1 MLIKKDVS
9 FLHGSILTKEMLNEI
24 YVYPRHFID
33 LKYNVYS
40 DGIIEGL
47 NFIEENGITYLTR
60 GIVKV
65 SGECYFLLDDIDLTS
80 YFKEM
85 QKQHKWKDK
94 VYYLYLKN
102 KEAIKSDSI
111 VEKQLDLYVSENKE
125 KNLFFLCRFFG
136 TEDNLYLPKLN
147 YDKENEFDDLIENR
161 LYVNLVDTLY
171 AMPKRATY
179 HPFLFEA
186 VAEYLKQKQDKR
198 ALDYVILMQ
207 IQNMKV
213 LSVEAMETY
222 INADGYNNK
231 ENGDRES
238 FFDLFVKCLQK
249 KEEGNKIFLKDDKE
263 NKNFNMKQPRPKGM
277 LL

>member
-1 MLIKKDVS
+1 M
-9 FLHGSILTKEMLNEI
+9 
-24 YVYPRHFID
+24 
-33 LKYNVYS
+33 
-40 DGIIEGL
+40 
-47 NFIEENGITYLTR
+47 
-60 GIVKV
+60 
-65 SGECYFLLDDIDLTS
+65 
-80 YFKEM
+80 
-85 QKQHKWKDK
+85 
-94 VYYLYLKN
+94 
-102 KEAIKSDSI
+102 
-111 VEKQLDLYVSENKE
+111 
-125 KNLFFLCRFFG
+125 FFLCRFFG

-171 AMPKRATY
+171 AMPKRPTY

-186 VAEYLKQKQDKR
+186 VAEYLKQKQNKR
-198 ALDYVILMQ
+198 VLDYVILMQ

-222 INADGYNNK
+222 INADGYNNEK
-231 ENGDRES
+231 NGDRES

>member
-24 YVYPRHFID
+24 YIYPRHFID

-47 NFIEENGITYLTR
+47 NFIEKDGITYLTK
-60 GIVKV
+60 GIVKIE
-65 SGECYFLLDDIDLTS
+65 GEYYFLLDDIDLTS
-80 YFKEM
+80 YFKET
-85 QKQHKWKDK
+85 QKEQNWKND
-94 VYYLYLKN
+94 VYYLYLKS
-102 KEAIKSDSI
+102 ETPIKVDSI
-111 VEKQLDLYVSENKE
+111 VVKKLSLYVSENKE
-125 KNLFFLCRFFG
+125 SDLFLLCRFFG
-136 TEDNLYLPKLN
+136 TKDKLDLPKLKYN
-147 YDKENEFDDLIENR
+147 KEDEFKDLIKTES
-161 LYVNLVDTLY
+161 YVNLINTLY
-171 AMPKRATY
+171 AMPKKATY

-213 LSVEAMETY
+213 LSIDAMETY
-222 INADGYNNK
+222 INATGYNNGK
-231 ENGDRES
+231 NLDRES